1 MIYTSKITNLV
12 SVMKREVSRKCTSK
26 FSENLSNNY
35 SYCLCLRKQKD
46 PDNET
51 TSVYQNGI
59 DFSYIPFKK
68 KKIWMDWKWRL
79 EQKLLF
85 DCSSYWYDIVT
96 SGIDRSESHKYLMN
110 HNKRFRF
117 QLKRESSPSRS
128 RNFKLDYSYSWNR
141 KQ

>member
-1 MIYTSKITNLV
+1 MIYTSKITNLA
-12 SVMKREVSRKCTSK
+12 SVMNREVSRKCTSK

-59 DFSYIPFKK
+59 DFSYFPFKK

-96 SGIDRSESHKYLMN
+96 SGIDGSESHKYLMN
-110 HNKRFRF
+110 HTKRFRF
-117 QLKRESSPSRS
+117 QLKRESSPSKS
-128 RNFKLDYSYSWNR
+128 RHFKLD
-141 KQ
+141 

>member
-1 MIYTSKITNLV
+1 MIYTSKITNLA
-12 SVMKREVSRKCTSK
+12 SVMNREVSRKCTSK

-59 DFSYIPFKK
+59 DFSYFPFKK

-96 SGIDRSESHKYLMN
+96 SGIDGSESHKYLMN

-117 QLKRESSPSRS
+117 QLKRESSPSKS
-128 RNFKLDYSYSWNR
+128 RHLKLD
-141 KQ
+141 